1 MRWTCPKC
9 GKKLE
14 VSNEQLIANDGV
26 IVCPQC
32 LLQAH
37 QPIPKARITPR
48 EDTPRTT
55 APRRKQQQQSI
66 SFDSN
71 EPPEYKPSNTTPPP
85 HKTRMKQASTSYRYT
100 GLTGSSNN
108 DESKWPA
115 APKRKTT
122 GKKKSKK
129 KKQDSGMSA
138 WGCMGRTI
146 VFTLVLF
153 AAYVFF
159 GLLLEA
165 LQ

>member
-14 VSNEQLIANDGV
+14 ISNEQLLTGDGI

-32 LLQAH
+32 LLQAR
-37 QPIPKARITPR
+37 QPIPKARLTDR
-48 EDTPRTT
+48 KDTPST
-55 APRRKQQQQSI
+55 PPKRKKESI
-66 SFDSN
+66 SFD
-71 EPPEYKPSNTTPPP
+71 NTESERQSSTPPP
-85 HKTRMKQASTSYRYT
+85 YSRRMKQATPSYRHT
-100 GLTGSSNN
+100 STGSANSGNT
-108 DESKWPA
+108 
-115 APKRKTT
+115 APKKKSS
-122 GKKKSKK
+122 GKKKGKK
-129 KKQDSGMSA
+129 KKTQQPMSA
-138 WGCMGRTI
+138 WGCLCRSI

>member
-14 VSNEQLIANDGV
+14 ISNEQIIANDGV

-32 LLQAH
+32 LLQAR
-37 QPIPKARITPR
+37 QPIPKARIKTRDDNPSQ
-48 EDTPRTT
+48 PT
-55 APRRKQQQQSI
+55 APQNRNI
-66 SFDSN
+66 DFDPDT
-71 EPPEYKPSNTTPPP
+71 PPEYKPTTPPP

-100 GLTGSSNN
+100 GLSGDQGSTS
-108 DESKWPA
+108 SQSPTTK
-115 APKRKTT
+115 KKTI

-129 KKQDSGMSA
+129 KKKSEGMSS
-138 WGCMGRTI
+138 WGCLLRSI
-146 VFTLVLF
+146 IFTLVLF

>member
-9 GKKLE
+9 GKKLNI
-14 VSNEQLIANDGV
+14 SNEQLVANDGV

-32 LLQAH
+32 LLQAR
-37 QPIPKARITPR
+37 QPVPKATVTPR
-48 EDTPRTT
+48 ADKPQT
-55 APRRKQQQQSI
+55 APKRQQQTI
-66 SFDSN
+66 SFNTDT
-71 EPPEYKPSNTTPPP
+71 PPEYKASSSTPPP
-85 HKTRMKQASTSYRYT
+85 HKTRMKPASTSYRYT
-100 GLTGSSNN
+100 GLSGS
-108 DESKWPA
+108 DTTTP
-115 APKRKTT
+115 PKRNTS

-129 KKQDSGMSA
+129 KKKKSGGMSG

-159 GLLLEA
+159 GLLIDA

>member
-9 GKKLE
+9 GKKLD

-48 EDTPRTT
+48 EDKERARTA
-55 APRRKQQQQSI
+55 APRRKAQQSI
-66 SFDSN
+66 SFEN
-71 EPPEYKPSNTTPPP
+71 NTPPEYKPSSTPPP

-100 GLTGSSNN
+100 GLSGSSGSTATKKKN
-108 DESKWPA
+108 
-115 APKRKTT
+115 T

-129 KKQDSGMSA
+129 KKQDTGMSG
-138 WGCMGRTI
+138 WGCLGRTI

>member
-9 GKKLE
+9 GKKLDI
-14 VSNEQLIANDGV
+14 SNEQLIANDGV

-37 QPIPKARITPR
+37 QPIPKARVTSR
-48 EDTPRTT
+48 DDKERSRTT
-55 APRRKQQQQSI
+55 ATRRKAQQSI
-66 SFDSN
+66 SFDN
-71 EPPEYKPSNTTPPP
+71 NTPPEYKPTSPPP

-100 GLTGSSNN
+100 GLSGSNDTGTQR
-108 DESKWPA
+108 PA
-115 APKRKTT
+115 AKKRTT
-122 GKKKSKK
+122 GRKKSKK
-129 KKQDSGMSA
+129 KKQEGMSA
-138 WGCMGRTI
+138 WGCLGRTI

>member
-48 EDTPRTT
+48 EDKPGTT
-55 APRRKQQQQSI
+55 APKRKPQQSI
-66 SFDSN
+66 SFENST
-71 EPPEYKPSNTTPPP
+71 PPEYKPLTPPP
-85 HKTRMKQASTSYRYT
+85 HKNRMKQASTSYRYT
-100 GLTGSSNN
+100 GLTGSSDNGT
-108 DESKWPA
+108 KQPA
-115 APKRKTT
+115 TPNKKTT

-129 KKQDSGMSA
+129 RKKNNGMSA
-138 WGCMGRTI
+138 WGCLGRTI

>member
-9 GKKLE
+9 GKKLD

-37 QPIPKARITPR
+37 QPIPKARIT
-48 EDTPRTT
+48 ERTAEPEP
-55 APRRKQQQQSI
+55 APRRKSSETI
-66 SFDSN
+66 DFDT
-71 EPPEYKPSNTTPPP
+71 PPEYKPSTPPP
-85 HKTRMKQASTSYRYT
+85 HKPRMKQASTSYRYT
-100 GLTGSSNN
+100 GMSGSNSSSNT
-108 DESKWPA
+108 
-115 APKRKTT
+115 PKRKPSS
-122 GKKKSKK
+122 KKKSKK
-129 KKQDSGMSA
+129 KKNSEGMSA

-146 VFTLVLF
+146 IFTLVLF

-159 GLLLEA
+159 GLLLDA

>member
-9 GKKLE
+9 GKKLDI
-14 VSNEQLIANDGV
+14 SNEQLIANDGV

-37 QPIPKARITPR
+37 QPIPKARVATR
-48 EDTPRTT
+48 EDKPTT
-55 APRRKQQQQSI
+55 APKRQQQNI
-66 SFDSN
+66 NFDSDT
-71 EPPEYKPSNTTPPP
+71 PPEYKPSTPPP

-100 GLTGSSNN
+100 GMTGNN
-108 DESKWPA
+108 GGTSTQTTT
-115 APKRKTT
+115 KRKST

-129 KKQDSGMSA
+129 KKKDGMSA
-138 WGCMGRTI
+138 LGCLGRTI

>member
-9 GKKLE
+9 GKKLDI
-14 VSNEQLIANDGV
+14 SNEQLIANDGV

-37 QPIPKARITPR
+37 QPIPKARVTAR
-48 EDTPRTT
+48 DDKERSRTT
-55 APRRKQQQQSI
+55 ATRRKAQQSI
-66 SFDSN
+66 SFDN
-71 EPPEYKPSNTTPPP
+71 NTPPEYKPTSPPP

-100 GLTGSSNN
+100 GLSGSNDTGTQR
-108 DESKWPA
+108 PA
-115 APKRKTT
+115 AKKRTT
-122 GKKKSKK
+122 GRKKSKK
-129 KKQDSGMSA
+129 KKQEGMST

>member
-14 VSNEQLIANDGV
+14 VSNEQLIANDGI

-37 QPIPKARITPR
+37 LPLPKARIRAR
-48 EDTPRTT
+48 EDEPATPVPKRQT
-55 APRRKQQQQSI
+55 ASI
-66 SFDSN
+66 SFDTADT
-71 EPPEYKPSNTTPPP
+71 PPEYKPSNTTPPP

-100 GLTGSSNN
+100 GLGGDSAT
-108 DESKWPA
+108 
-115 APKRKTT
+115 PKKPTA
-122 GKKKSKK
+122 KKKSKK
-129 KKQDSGMSA
+129 KKKQNGGMSPL
-138 WGCMGRTI
+138 GCMGRTI
-146 VFTLVLF
+146 VFTLILF

-159 GLLLEA
+159 GLLIDA

>member
-14 VSNEQLIANDGV
+14 ISNEQLVANDGV

-37 QPIPKARITPR
+37 QPIPKARVTAR
-48 EDTPRTT
+48 EDQPAKPAKRQPTN
-55 APRRKQQQQSI
+55 I
-66 SFDSN
+66 DFDSST
-71 EPPEYKPSNTTPPP
+71 PPEYHPTTPPP
-85 HKTRMKQASTSYRYT
+85 HKPRMKQAKTSYRYT
-100 GLTGSSNN
+100 GLSGNDSETGR
-108 DESKWPA
+108 PA
-115 APKRKTT
+115 TKKKST

-129 KKQDSGMSA
+129 KKNSAGMSA